1 MSNVFLLNYKVKGI
15 KTLDEEVSLSFYKK
29 TITTPIDTQKYNIKG
44 IYGMNGSGKS
54 GIITSVEILRSIL
67 VDSAYLNNPMVQK
80 KLDAII
86 NKKTRELYIEV
97 EFLLEL
103 GVALCLIFKY
113 NIVLQKNTNENFEIY
128 KEQLSY
134 KNTNGKKIIPLL
146 EIKKGEIENIF
157 PEKREDIFRKKTT
170 NLLSKSTAVSLF
182 MEKIFIP
189 AEITQEDGEMLFWG
203 LWTLFTFGNS
213 IYVYMEQ
220 SDKHTDYFL
229 QDVVK
234 YYVDT
239 YNMEQSDKHTDYY
252 LEVQL
257 TWSEANQI

>member
-113 NIVLQKNTNENFEIY
+113 NIVL
-128 KEQLSY
+128 
-134 KNTNGKKIIPLL
+134 
-146 EIKKGEIENIF
+146 
-157 PEKREDIFRKKTT
+157 
-170 NLLSKSTAVSLF
+170 
-182 MEKIFIP
+182 
-189 AEITQEDGEMLFWG
+189 
-203 LWTLFTFGNS
+203 
-213 IYVYMEQ
+213 
-220 SDKHTDYFL
+220 
-229 QDVVK
+229 
-234 YYVDT
+234 
-239 YNMEQSDKHTDYY
+239 
-252 LEVQL
+252 
-257 TWSEANQI
+257 